1 MTLGTLVV
9 FTGFTDYA
17 YRPFRRFTDI
27 VNIYQLGSVSLERIH
42 DLLAMPSSVPVQRH
56 ARPIR
61 IREGK
66 ITFADVS
73 FGYGAQAVLRHVNL
87 VIEPRQFTAVVGRAG
102 AGKSSLLR
110 LIPRLYDP
118 TEGRLLIDG
127 HALETVTLESLRA
140 EVALVQQ
147 QPMLFSGTI
156 LENLQL
162 ARPEALRGEIEE
174 ACAATGALEFIE
186 QLEGGGCSLSGGQLQ
201 RLAIARALLTR
212 PRVLLL
218 DEPTSALDSESEALI
233 VETLCKLRG
242 EMTVVVAAHRR
253 RTVCFA
259 DKIVLLEAG
268 RVAAE
273 GSHDELLVRCEPYAD
288 LFAEEVPSPVP
299 PTGGGAA
306 RPPVA

>member
-1 MTLGTLVV
+1 
-9 FTGFTDYA
+9 
-17 YRPFRRFTDI
+17 
-27 VNIYQLGSVSLERIH
+27 
-42 DLLAMPSSVPVQRH
+42 
-56 ARPIR
+56 
-61 IREGK
+61 
-66 ITFADVS
+66 
-73 FGYGAQAVLRHVNL
+73 
-87 VIEPRQFTAVVGRAG
+87 
-102 AGKSSLLR
+102 
-110 LIPRLYDP
+110 
-118 TEGRLLIDG
+118 
-127 HALETVTLESLRA
+127 A

-147 QPMLFSGTI
+147 QPILFSGTI

-162 ARPEALRGEIEE
+162 ARQEALRGEIEE

-186 QLEGGGCSLSGGQLQ
+186 RLEGGFQTRVGRGGCSLSGGQLQ

-288 LFAEEVPSPVP
+288 LFAEEAPSPVP